1 MTTFEEKTKKLE
13 RQRDD
18 LVIKFYAGQSRY
30 PGRSTIDSAVRL
42 LKDALLNKKAEAF
55 FKHVFDHQDE
65 MLDVADDL
73 RHVLAFF
80 KGEQAGIFF
89 RALTYETLY
98 EQSRTYITQTN
109 LIQLMDS
116 IKTITGMPAPYGEI
130 HKLPQLLD
138 QYANLHTALMEE
150 KSRPVLADVER
161 DQGIVMDTLAKSPA
175 KEHITEDFAARFTQL
190 KEKLANGKS
199 IAEILNIRHES
210 DALKLICLDKIR
222 EAEALLTPDHKKPE
236 GKDPQTRVVKNLS
249 LRNLLSST
257 ATLQNREQVEQYVKN
272 LQDKL
277 LQALEDSD
285 EINVVL

>member
-1 MTTFEEKTKKLE
+1 
-13 RQRDD
+13 
-18 LVIKFYAGQSRY
+18 
-30 PGRSTIDSAVRL
+30 
-42 LKDALLNKKAEAF
+42 
-55 FKHVFDHQDE
+55 
-65 MLDVADDL
+65 
-73 RHVLAFF
+73 
-80 KGEQAGIFF
+80 
-89 RALTYETLY
+89 
-98 EQSRTYITQTN
+98 
-109 LIQLMDS
+109 MDS

-222 EAEALLTPDHKKPE
+222 ETEGLLPPPEKPE
-236 GKDPQTRVVKNLS
+236 GEVTPPRVVKNLS
-249 LRNLLSST
+249 LHSLLTST
-257 ATLQNREQVEQYVKN
+257 ATLQTREQVERYVNN
-272 LQDKL
+272 LQEKL

-285 EINVVL
+285 EIHIVL